1 MSKDYAVG
9 FHYTEFAKVYVRADS
24 QEEAESIVY
33 KMLEDYGML
42 DNAKVFDRDYSVDYS
57 EEINDDD

>member
-9 FHYTEFAKVYVRADS
+9 FNYTEFAKVYVRADS

-57 EEINDDD
+57 EEINDE